1 MAACGECSS
10 QNTLDLTAIATGREE
25 TPASNDDD
33 GRKGAALNKH
43 KAMMGLDEDTLYRG
57 WRAK

>member
-1 MAACGECSS
+1 MAACGERSS

-43 KAMMGLDEDTLYRG
+43 KAMMGLDEDT
-57 WRAK
+57 